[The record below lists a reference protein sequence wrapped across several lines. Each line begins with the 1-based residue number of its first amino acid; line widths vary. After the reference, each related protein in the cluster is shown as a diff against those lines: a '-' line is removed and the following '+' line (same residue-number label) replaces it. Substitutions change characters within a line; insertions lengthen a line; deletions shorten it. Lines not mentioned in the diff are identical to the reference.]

1 MQPVVRE
8 PSNVRSLKTRLAV
21 EMLPALA
28 TIRVW
33 FLTQVGDEE
42 FDIRTSGRA
51 MLKRLDGFE
60 ASLKLLIET
69 LDDVRRARQARTMMM
84 SHQTC
89 PMPLKKGNGV
99 PLLQTIIPPCMAQ
112 CLEEFL
118 CRVFALG
125 KENRVDSRAEC
136 FSSSELLGEGTG
148 TLIACH
154 ERVVLSL
161 LPEPCARPFQTRTNC
176 LTII

>member
-1 MQPVVRE
+1 MMQPVVRE
-8 PSNVRSLKTRLAV
+8 PSNVRSLETRLAV

-69 LDDVRRARQARTMMM
+69 LDDVRRARQARCAAAPDDHTAVHGAV
-84 SHQTC
+84 SRR
-89 PMPLKKGNGV
+89 V
-99 PLLQTIIPPCMAQ
+99 PLPCFRSWQ
-112 CLEEFL
+112 RE
-118 CRVFALG
+118 
-125 KENRVDSRAEC
+125 SRGQP
-136 FSSSELLGEGTG
+136 SGVLL
-148 TLIACH
+148 
-154 ERVVLSL
+154 VV
-161 LPEPCARPFQTRTNC
+161 
-176 LTII
+176 